1 MSIVFGIDFGTSNS
15 CISTKVNDSII
26 TIQDLEGNYFIPTVI
41 YLGEDENLFGHQAL
55 ELKNRNCYLEN
66 IIVCPK
72 RLIGKSYSEFID
84 DTKLK
89 ENFIHNKIICD
100 ENDDLLFILN
110 NKNYNV
116 IDIISIFL
124 NHLKNII
131 LSYDSSLN
139 SDKEINI
146 VITIPAYYND
156 HQREILKLACES
168 VNFNVLRIINEPTA
182 ASLAYGV
189 DVKQNEIQSETE
201 YILTFD
207 CGGGTTDLTL
217 LEIDY
222 DVNLY
227 EVKNVIGNN
236 FLGGEDLTNN
246 IMNHIKNKIIVKY
259 PEFKFSSKYLNIIQ
273 RESENIKK
281 QLSYSKSANIILE
294 FGEIFFTYS
303 LSRIQFLD
311 ISKDFFDKIKK
322 LILFIINDS
331 TENVFDFNSD
341 KIKHIIFVG
350 GTTRI
355 NFLEILFKEL
365 LPNAKIN
372 KNLDPDQTISIGA
385 TIQGSLLIDS
395 KPDDIIL
402 LDVLPL
408 SLGVEVLGGLMSSII
423 SRNTIIPVSRKK
435 VFTNSKSFEEAI
447 QIDIYQ
453 GERRL
458 VKDNCHLAT
467 FELIHSILNEAEE
480 GTLKIEVIFDIDSD
494 GIISCKANLIQAQLE
509 QEIIINKISNLNKN
523 NLNDIL
529 LNAELNKLYDSE
541 MGNKILN
548 KLELYDSFKYLL
560 NAFHNIQ
567 ETREFPKYTLFEIN
581 NLFNKT
587 FNVIT
592 KYKLFTSKQLKISKE
607 KFQEQWHELI
617 FAIDPIFKDENNLI
631 IPLSSTNLDDI

>member
-1 MSIVFGIDFGTSNS
+1 MSSVFGIDFGTSNS
-15 CISTKVNDSII
+15 CISTKVNNSII

-72 RLIGKSYSEFID
+72 RLIGKSYSEFIND
-84 DTKLK
+84 SKLK
-89 ENFIHNKIICD
+89 ENFIHNKIACGD
-100 ENDDLLFILN
+100 NDDLLFILN
-110 NKNYNV
+110 NKNYSI

-131 LSYDSSLN
+131 LSYDSSFN
-139 SDKEINI
+139 QKEINI

-156 HQREILKLACES
+156 HQREILKSACEM

-182 ASLAYGV
+182 TSLAYASNILL
-189 DVKQNEIQSETE
+189 DETE

-217 LEIDY
+217 LELDY
-222 DVNLY
+222 SLNLY

-246 IMNHIKNKIIVKY
+246 IVNHIKNKILVKY
-259 PEFKFSSKYLNIIQ
+259 PNFKFCSKYLNIIQ

-281 QLSYSKSANIILE
+281 QLSFSKSANIILE
-294 FGEIFFTYS
+294 FGDIFFSYT

-311 ISKDFFDKIKK
+311 ISKDFFNKIKK
-322 LILFIINDS
+322 LISFIINDS
-331 TENVFDFNSD
+331 TENILDFNCN

-365 LPNAKIN
+365 LPNVKIN
-372 KNLDPDQTISIGA
+372 KKLDPDQTISIGA

-395 KPDDIIL
+395 KLDDIVL

-408 SLGVEVLGGLMSSII
+408 SLGVEVLGGLMSPII

-435 VFTNSKSFEEAI
+435 VFTNSKSFEESI

-453 GERRL
+453 GERKL
-458 VKDNCHLAT
+458 VKDNYHLAT

-480 GTLKIEVIFDIDSD
+480 GTLKIEVTFNIDSN
-494 GIISCKANLIQAQLE
+494 GIISSNANLIQAQLE
-509 QEIIINKISNLNKN
+509 QKIIINKISNLNKN

-541 MGNKILN
+541 TGNQILN
-548 KLELYDSFKYLL
+548 KLELYDSFKFLL

-567 ETREFPKYTLFEIN
+567 ETKDFSKYTLSEIN
-581 NLFNKT
+581 NLFNKI
-587 FNVIT
+587 FDIIT
-592 KYKLFTSKQLKISKE
+592 KYKSYTAKELKITKQ
-607 KFQEQWHELI
+607 KFEERWHELI
-617 FAIDPIFKDENNLI
+617 FAIDPIFKDENDLI
-631 IPLSSTNLDDI
+631 IPLSGTNLEDI